1 MDDIVSLKEKVVLQ
15 KFISAEDER
24 NVKKRMKEE
33 LNKRK
38 FENSIK
44 LQEGQRRLNELQE
57 RLVEEYSRNKQ
68 REVLRTVKIKTC
80 KLHESIML
88 HRKVIKQLI
97 EQEAKLI
104 RKPKRSVS
112 KIDKL
117 PYLRKFKQ
125 KMIESMK
132 VSEGEDSEDEE
143 QIGYSIP
150 RFVLPLDMKAIKF
163 KSATPVPS
171 KPKFYSPFKNP
182 RH

>member
-1 MDDIVSLKEKVVLQ
+1 MDEIVSTKEKVILQ

-24 NVKKRMKEE
+24 NVKKRIKEE
-33 LNKRK
+33 MNKRK
-38 FENSIK
+38 IENLIK
-44 LQEGQRRLNELQE
+44 LQEGQRKVNELQE
-57 RLVEEYSRNKQ
+57 RLVEEYNRNKQ
-68 REVLRTVKIKTC
+68 REVLRTVKEKTS
-80 KLHESIML
+80 KLHDSIIL

-125 KMIESMK
+125 KMFESMQ
-132 VSEGEDSEDEE
+132 VSEGENSEDEG
-143 QIGYSIP
+143 IDLSIP
-150 RFVLPLDMKAIKF
+150 KFVLPLDMKSIKF
-163 KSATPVPS
+163 KSVTPAPL
-171 KPKFYSPFKNP
+171 KPKSYSPFKHS